1 MAISDEIAVNCAYKA
16 RHGEDYPPKI
26 PRIINAESQKRRTPL
41 FSHIHI
47 LRWLLPPWLSC
58 LQSLATRFS
67 APTLHRLGPMA
78 AFAGIFVQPLYA
90 ARTSLGCTSKT
101 CGDYAHSIFHAA
113 SACHVFC

>member
-67 APTLHRLGPMA
+67 APTLHPGGQALEVGVRA
-78 AFAGIFVQPLYA
+78 ATTVGI
-90 ARTSLGCTSKT
+90 
-101 CGDYAHSIFHAA
+101 
-113 SACHVFC
+113 HVAVVF